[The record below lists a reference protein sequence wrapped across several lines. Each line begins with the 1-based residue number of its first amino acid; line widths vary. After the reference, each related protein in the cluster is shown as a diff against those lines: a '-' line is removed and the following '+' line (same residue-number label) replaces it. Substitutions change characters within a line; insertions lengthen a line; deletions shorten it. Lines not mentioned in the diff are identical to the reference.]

1 MARFFLINL
10 SVNFCFTKNVAAM
23 NNQYST
29 LAEAIEE
36 LKKRGYTTNF
46 RVNDNGLLEEN
57 REKTFDASEVKLEE
71 FHRFEGMTD
80 PGDSSIVY
88 AVETFSG
95 LKGTIVDSFGADA
108 SETTS
113 EFLKKA
119 KQKK

>member
-1 MARFFLINL
+1 
-10 SVNFCFTKNVAAM
+10 M

-29 LAEAIEE
+29 LSEAIEE

-57 REKTFDASEVKLEE
+57 REKTFSATEVKLME

-88 AVETFSG
+88 AVETSSG
-95 LKGTIVDSFGADA
+95 LKGTIVDSFGADG

-113 EFLKKA
+113 EFLKKV
-119 KQKK
+119 K

>member
-1 MARFFLINL
+1 
-10 SVNFCFTKNVAAM
+10 M

-29 LAEAIEE
+29 LSEAIED
-36 LKKRGYTTNF
+36 LKKKGYTTNF
-46 RVNDNGLLEEN
+46 KVNENGLLEEN
-57 REKTFDASEVKLEE
+57 REKTFDASGVKLVE

-88 AVETFSG
+88 AVETSSG

-113 EFLKKA
+113 EFMKKI
-119 KQKK
+119 K

>member
-1 MARFFLINL
+1 
-10 SVNFCFTKNVAAM
+10 M

-29 LAEAIEE
+29 LSEAIED
-36 LKKRGYTTNF
+36 LKKKGYTTNF
-46 RVNDNGLLEEN
+46 KVNENGLLEEN
-57 REKTFDASEVKLEE
+57 REKTFDASGVKLVE

-88 AVETFSG
+88 AVETSSG

-113 EFLKKA
+113 EFMKNVK
-119 KQKK
+119 